1 MLNAV
6 ITSKDK
12 SGNTMQYPI
21 ETFDRPLDWV
31 SFRGYPL
38 TFQRLYIEKLKEK
51 YNVTQAKLAEMFGIH
66 FSTFSRYCTD
76 HLNIAF
82 TGQRMSQ
89 AEVEA
94 FQAFH
99 SKLDDQKKRISYEG
113 ENGYDS
119 NHMNQIRVVE
129 ESTSPQKDKES
140 NSAQRKKYQD
150 IPIVIGDD
158 EKCLAQNQSLSS
170 RKDEDRA
177 KRSTLKDLY
186 LNFDGEL
193 NVTDIFW
200 TVKKLVPDGTAGSM
214 VIKCVFK

>member
-82 TGQRMSQ
+82 SGQRMSR

-94 FQAFH
+94 FQAFY
-99 SKLDDQKKRISYEG
+99 SKLEDQKKRISYEG
-113 ENGYDS
+113 ESGYAS
-119 NHMNQIRVVE
+119 NHMNQVRVVE
-129 ESTSPQKDKES
+129 ESSPTKQVKDSKTEQ
-140 NSAQRKKYQD
+140 AKRYPD
-150 IPIVIGDD
+150 IPIVIGDRLD
-158 EKCLAQNQSLSS
+158 NNASAQEYKPK
-170 RKDEDRA
+170 RKDDQ
-177 KRSTLKDLY
+177 KYKSNLKDLY

-200 TVKKLVPDGTAGSM
+200 TVKKLIPDGTIGSM
-214 VIKCVFK
+214 EIKCVFK